1 MLQRGEHLREGKSS
15 AGSVGGKAVTAPG
28 LKTQLQY
35 AFYPFLRRALP
46 KLRRVFWILM
56 LLLHAPALARYLW
69 ATPSKVTDSGDF
81 AAIIGLALAFTLFVL
96 KILDVRWFRFS
107 TDRRAVFALVLAV
120 TLAHV
125 SLLRFSDEL
134 VAHPAQPLLLSN
146 ILIASSLITV
156 RRFARDS
163 LGWFSRPTLRPKA
176 IHVSRRWRELASRSL
191 SPQWLAHPFAS
202 PRAPPA
208 RA

>member
-1 MLQRGEHLREGKSS
+1 MLQRGEHLREGEPL
-15 AGSVGGKAVTAPG
+15 AGSVGGKAVAAPG

-35 AFYPFLRRALP
+35 AFDRFFRRSLP
-46 KLRRVFWILM
+46 KLRRAFWILM

-69 ATPSKVTDSGDF
+69 AAPNKGTDSGDF
-81 AAIIGLALAFTLFVL
+81 ATIIGLALAFTLFML
-96 KILDVRWFRFS
+96 KILDIRWLRFS
-107 TDRRAVFALVLAV
+107 TDRRAVFALVLAAA
-120 TLAHV
+120 LAHV
-125 SLLRFSDEL
+125 NLLRFSDEV
-134 VAHPAQPLLLSN
+134 VAHPTQPLLLSN

-156 RRFARDS
+156 RRFLRNS
-163 LGWFSRPTLRPKA
+163 LGWFGRPTPTPKA
-176 IHVSRRWRELASRSL
+176 IHVSCRWREPAGQSL